1 MTDEKTPDRE
11 SDSQRARRMR
21 EEFGDSLLAAMEEA
35 FFWAPVQ
42 MIHLFPWEES
52 SGPHPP
58 VSRLS
63 AKERPDP
70 DFPYRAMTEAEV
82 RAFARGIA
90 ALATNA
96 WLAREKEADL
106 YGDEAEEE
114 FYAAQA
120 QNFETVLQLLRR
132 VLESRYPEPG
142 AN

>member
-1 MTDEKTPDRE
+1 MTDEKKPDRE
-11 SDSQRARRMR
+11 SDNQRTRSMR
-21 EEFGDSLLAAMEEA
+21 EEFGKSLLAAMEEA

-42 MIHLFPWEES
+42 KIHLLPWEKS

-70 DFPYRAMTEAEV
+70 HFPYRAMTELEV

-90 ALATNA
+90 ALATNG

-106 YGDEAEEE
+106 YIDEDEEE

-120 QNFETVLQLLRR
+120 HNFETVLQMLRR
-132 VLESRYPEPG
+132 VLENRYPEPG